1 MQGPLFLYLYVHR
14 LLSLNEIGGRPS
26 QFEKLVSRLSRRS
39 PFAIFESYRNR
50 LGQAQLENS
59 VFRLSRRS
67 PFTIFVR

>member
-26 QFEKLVSRLSRRS
+26 QFEKLVSRL
-39 PFAIFESYRNR
+39 P
-50 LGQAQLENS
+50 
-59 VFRLSRRS
+59 RRS